1 VLPSNEGRG
10 YVLRRIVRRAVLAA
24 RRHGRA
30 HGAITSQLVDAVIA
44 SLGEAY
50 PNLVS
55 DRELIASVLE
65 REEHQ
70 FDRTLST
77 GLGLLEEALGSEEV
91 AASKV
96 LVGDVAFRLHD
107 THGFP
112 YELTEE
118 ISAEHGVSVD
128 REGFDR
134 EMAVQRDRARAASRM
149 VVAADE
155 TAYRSLL
162 DTEGP
167 EAFIGRDPSHYAT
180 TARIV
185 GVLEAPD
192 GAAEVFLDRT
202 PFYAEGG
209 GQVGDTG
216 TIVTETGSAEVFDTV
231 SPFPGVIAHRARIRG
246 ELHPGQESVATI
258 DGERREAVRRNHTAT
273 HLLHAALR
281 DVLGDHVRQQ
291 GSLVAPDRLR
301 FDFSHN
307 GAIADEER
315 QAILEMVNRD
325 VVSDDAVE
333 TTETSR
339 QEAERMGAVAFFGD
353 KYGDTVRV
361 VRAGTHS
368 LEFCGGTHV
377 HALGAIGTVQLVAE
391 ASIGA
396 NTRRIEAV
404 TGLGA
409 FRRASEHDRLLA
421 ELGGLLKTDPEGLAA
436 AVGRLSDRVR
446 AAEQEL
452 GRLRQQGLM
461 AEAAELAASG
471 ADGVIVE
478 RRDGRTGDEL
488 RSLASEVRNRSS
500 ARVVAIGGET
510 PQGTAGIAV
519 ATDGSVDAAGLVR
532 SAAPAI
538 GGGGGGSGEIALA
551 GGKRPE
557 GIDDALAMLREQ
569 LRPS

>member
-1 VLPSNEGRG
+1 
-10 YVLRRIVRRAVLAA
+10 
-24 RRHGRA
+24 
-30 HGAITSQLVDAVIA
+30 
-44 SLGEAY
+44 
-50 PNLVS
+50 
-55 DRELIASVLE
+55 
-65 REEHQ
+65 
-70 FDRTLST
+70 
-77 GLGLLEEALGSEEV
+77 
-91 AASKV
+91 
-96 LVGDVAFRLHD
+96 
-107 THGFP
+107 
-112 YELTEE
+112 
-118 ISAEHGVSVD
+118 
-128 REGFDR
+128 
-134 EMAVQRDRARAASRM
+134 
-149 VVAADE
+149 
-155 TAYRSLL
+155 
-162 DTEGP
+162 
-167 EAFIGRDPSHYAT
+167 
-180 TARIV
+180 
-185 GVLEAPD
+185 
-192 GAAEVFLDRT
+192 
-202 PFYAEGG
+202 
-209 GQVGDTG
+209 
-216 TIVTETGSAEVFDTV
+216 
-231 SPFPGVIAHRARIRG
+231 VIAHRARIRG

-461 AEAAELAASG
+461 AEAAELAASD